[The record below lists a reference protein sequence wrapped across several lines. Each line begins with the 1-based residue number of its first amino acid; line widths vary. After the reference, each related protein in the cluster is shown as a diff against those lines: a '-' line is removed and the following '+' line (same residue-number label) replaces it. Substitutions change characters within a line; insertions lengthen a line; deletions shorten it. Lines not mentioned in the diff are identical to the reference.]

1 MDRAELRRNQIVG
14 AVAGMI
20 LAAMTVNFFPAMF
33 ELAGGWGPALLWGAA
48 IGTFAASFAQ
58 FGVAGKVLT
67 RSENP
72 VLNLAVGFMGFLVA
86 AALLIG
92 FVLLVGSVFGMLS
105 R

>member
-1 MDRAELRRNQIVG
+1 MNRADLRRNQIAG
-14 AVAGMI
+14 AVTGMI

-33 ELAGGWGPALLWGAA
+33 ELLGGWVPALLWGAA
-48 IGTFAASFAQ
+48 IGTLAASVAQ

-72 VLNLAVGFMGFLVA
+72 VLNVAMGFIGFLVV

-92 FVLLVGSVFGMLS
+92 FVLLVGWVFGMLS